1 MTRRAWGSSLIGI
14 LLLAVSMVPG
24 SASART
30 SDITVSTRTTASGS
44 TAVYRDEITRLINQR
59 RVKIGCQPLVANYY
73 LFNAAYKHNTRMM
86 AANKLSHQLPGES
99 GLGARVTAAGYT
111 GWRMLAENLAFGA
124 TTASG
129 TYTLWMNSAPH
140 RANIENCRYK
150 DLGLAV
156 GFKNGRPWVT
166 GDFGRRG

>member
-1 MTRRAWGSSLIGI
+1 MTRRAWGSSLVGV
-14 LLLAVSMVPG
+14 LFLALSVMPG
-24 SASART
+24 TATAQTAETTISART
-30 SDITVSTRTTASGS
+30 TAVGS
-44 TAVYRDEITRLINQR
+44 TAAYRDQITKLINAR

-73 LFNAAYKHNTRMM
+73 LFNAAYKHNNRMM

-99 GLGARVTAAGYT
+99 SLGVRVSAAGYK
-111 GWRMLAENLAFGA
+111 GWTLLAENLAYGA

-140 RANIENCRYK
+140 RVNIQNCKYK

-166 GDFGRRG
+166 ADFGRRG